1 MEQRVQR
8 VQWVQRV
15 QRSQDL
21 QAQCQPQAWVE
32 PVKAATVSHSV
43 VSCYCAN
50 AVATEF
56 FLLLRGNEIVVI
68 DIQSKPQMFANPN
81 QF

>member
-8 VQWVQRV
+8 VQRV

-21 QAQCQPQAWVE
+21 QAQCRPQAWVE

-50 AVATEF
+50 AVATV
-56 FLLLRGNEIVVI
+56 L
-68 DIQSKPQMFANPN
+68 M
-81 QF
+81 

>member
-8 VQWVQRV
+8 VQWVQWVQRV

-21 QAQCQPQAWVE
+21 QAQCRPQAWVE

-50 AVATEF
+50 AVAT
-56 FLLLRGNEIVVI
+56 VI
-68 DIQSKPQMFANPN
+68 CVLM
-81 QF
+81 